1 MKKNRLKSI
10 FVLVILCLMVMF
22 LPGKNLYATSLGVS
36 SSSVSMYVGE
46 TRTVTISG
54 ENITGRVDISTNNS
68 RVASISASNAWI
80 ENNSITLTIT
90 GNAVGSATITV
101 TPSDISDS
109 TTGEAYNPGN
119 RTVTVTVSEKPA
131 PTPTPTPTP
140 TPEPTPTPPANN
152 QNTNNTTN
160 TSTTTKSSNNY
171 LKVLQVN
178 EEGLTPN
185 FSRTRQS
192 YAITV
197 GADVT
202 SLRVTAT
209 PEDSSASVAISG
221 NTNLQNG
228 DNTIY
233 ITVTAQ
239 NGAKRYYSIIV
250 TKTSNPEN
258 SNSYLENLIVE
269 NAKLNQTFSKEVFEY
284 TCEDVGADV
293 ETLKILAFPEI
304 ESAKV
309 EITGNDKLVVGEN
322 NIVVKVTSVDG
333 TTTKEYKIK
342 VVKTEESV
350 VNTDNLNN
358 PTEEENAYTNVED
371 KTTGEKVKDFFS
383 NLIES
388 VKANALLV
396 IMYFIV
402 VAEFIEVVILYNRLN
417 KYEGKKVIR
426 KKDKSKKEFK
436 DLGKE
441 LENDIDKSKDN
452 VIKANINNVRLQGS
466 DTKNASH
473 ELKRTRNG
481 NLQDNLSKDKNQR
494 NDKDDKNKK

>member
-1 MKKNRLKSI
+1 
-10 FVLVILCLMVMF
+10 
-22 LPGKNLYATSLGVS
+22 
-36 SSSVSMYVGE
+36 MYVGE

-131 PTPTPTPTP
+131 PTPTPTP

-269 NAKLNQTFSKEVFEY
+269 NAKLNQTFQKKF
-284 TCEDVGADV
+284 
-293 ETLKILAFPEI
+293 LNILAKMLEQML
-304 ESAKV
+304 
-309 EITGNDKLVVGEN
+309 KL
-322 NIVVKVTSVDG
+322 
-333 TTTKEYKIK
+333 
-342 VVKTEESV
+342 
-350 VNTDNLNN
+350 
-358 PTEEENAYTNVED
+358 
-371 KTTGEKVKDFFS
+371 
-383 NLIES
+383 
-388 VKANALLV
+388 
-396 IMYFIV
+396 
-402 VAEFIEVVILYNRLN
+402 
-417 KYEGKKVIR
+417 
-426 KKDKSKKEFK
+426 
-436 DLGKE
+436 
-441 LENDIDKSKDN
+441 
-452 VIKANINNVRLQGS
+452 
-466 DTKNASH
+466 
-473 ELKRTRNG
+473 
-481 NLQDNLSKDKNQR
+481 
-494 NDKDDKNKK
+494 